1 MKIDP
6 YEINTDFERSK
17 EYVRL
22 LHKMEDGEITE
33 DDFNEEIQKLKNS
46 EQSLKT
52 KIPIDQIDEVN
63 VTKKDNEGYK
73 EYFSGHKKEF
83 RNILGI

>member
-1 MKIDP
+1 MRLDPNMIDNNF
-6 YEINTDFERSK
+6 ENTK

-33 DDFNEEIQKLKNS
+33 DDFNEEVEKLKIS
-46 EQSLKT
+46 EVSLKN
-52 KIPIDQIDEVN
+52 KKPIDQIDEVDN
-63 VTKKDNEGYK
+63 TKKEKESYG
-73 EYFSGHKKEF
+73 EYFGNHKKEF